1 MILSVN
7 QPTFLPWIG
16 QFALIDQVDVF
27 VFYDDVQLVKQSWDV
42 RNRIKTQQGPI
53 WVSFPIK
60 HNKNFKELKFNV
72 TEINSDLNWKKK
84 HFKTLQNSYRKSKN
98 YFEVID
104 WFETVYFNNFTF
116 VSDMNIYLIKQICSK
131 IGIETKFIKS
141 SDLKSSEGK
150 KDIRLVKICKEL
162 SAEHYL
168 SPIGSSAYIELNSP
182 GGEFTKNNIKLNYQN
197 YKHPIYPQ
205 LYGDFIT
212 HMSIVDLLFNVGFN
226 DALSIIRSGVGDSL
240 NSSQVNNLNK

>member
-53 WVSFPIK
+53 WLTLPIK

-72 TEINSDLNWKKK
+72 TEINNDLNWKKK

-104 WFETVYFNNFTF
+104 WFENVIFNNFNF
-116 VSDMNIYLIKQICSK
+116 VSEMNIYLIKQICSK
-131 IGIETKFIKS
+131 IGIETKFINS

-162 SAEHYL
+162 NVKAYL

-182 GGEFTKNNIKLNYQN
+182 GGEFTKNDIKLNYQN
-197 YKHPIYPQ
+197 YKHPIYSQ
-205 LYGDFIT
+205 LYGDFIS

-226 DALSIIRSGVGDSL
+226 DSLSIIRSGIG
-240 NSSQVNNLNK
+240 NSFNSIQLNK